1 MEIVMS
7 ENYIY
12 RVKYH
17 ITFES
22 GDRYGSWD
30 FDMDE
35 VSSEEEAEQ
44 KIVELYE
51 VDEFN
56 LVDGE
61 LELGDTCLEI
71 DECSKITLNE
81 A

>member
-44 KIVELYE
+44 KIVDLYE

>member
-1 MEIVMS
+1 MS

-71 DECSKITLNE
+71 DECSKITLSE

>member
-1 MEIVMS
+1 MS

-71 DECSKITLNE
+71 DECSKITLNK

>member
-1 MEIVMS
+1 MS

-61 LELGDTCLEI
+61 LELGDSCLEI

>member
-1 MEIVMS
+1 MS

>member
-1 MEIVMS
+1 MS

-44 KIVELYE
+44 KIVDLYE